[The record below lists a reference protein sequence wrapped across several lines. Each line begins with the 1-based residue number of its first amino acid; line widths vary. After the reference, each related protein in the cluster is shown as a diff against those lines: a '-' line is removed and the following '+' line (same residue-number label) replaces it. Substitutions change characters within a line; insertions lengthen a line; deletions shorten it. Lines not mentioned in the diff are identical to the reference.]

1 MDLTPNLWHGKKVIV
16 TGHTGFKGSW
26 LTLILNRLGAKVYGI
41 SLPPAKPRSLYEDAQ
56 ISKLL
61 TQEFIQDIR
70 DLNMLEKIY
79 AEVAPDYIFHLAAQ
93 ALVLESLKNPI
104 ETISTNVIGTS
115 NILVTSL
122 SQTSLAGIIIS
133 TTDKV
138 YENME
143 IGKIFTEDDRLG
155 GDDPYSSSK
164 AATEL
169 VVRAISL
176 SVNPNNIPVATV
188 RAGNVIGGGDWGSYR
203 LIPDLVRA
211 FETNSALIIRN
222 PLSTRPFQH
231 VLDCLFGY
239 ILVAQSHLL
248 KKHLKVFDM
257 FNFGPDSSVT
267 VTDLIDTFKRNL
279 PNKIEITF
287 IKSEF
292 IEHINLNLNSTKAKE
307 VLNWIPHFSPN
318 EAIID
323 TAKWY
328 SNYLGGESS
337 LELMEVTLDNYLGK
351 K

>member
-1 MDLTPNLWHGKKVIV
+1 MDLNPDLWRGKKVIV

-26 LTLILNRLGAKVYGI
+26 LTLILSKLGAQVYGI
-41 SLPPAKPRSLYEDAQ
+41 SLPPTEPRSLYVDAQ

-79 AEVAPDYIFHLAAQ
+79 TEVAPDYVFHLAAQ

-104 ETISTNVIGTS
+104 ETISTNVVGTS
-115 NILVTSL
+115 NVLVTSL
-122 SQTSLAGIIIS
+122 KRAGLAGIIIC

-138 YENME
+138 YENTE
-143 IGKIFTEDDRLG
+143 VGKIFTEDDRLG

-176 SVNPNNIPVATV
+176 SANPSKIPVAAV
-188 RAGNVIGGGDWGSYR
+188 RAGNVIGGGDWASYR

-211 FETNSALIIRN
+211 FETRSAMIIRN

-239 ILVAQSHLL
+239 ILVAQSHLS
-248 KKHLKVFDM
+248 KKQVKVFDK

-267 VTDLIDTFKRNL
+267 VTDLVDTFKRNF
-279 PNKIEITF
+279 PNEIEISF
-287 IKSEF
+287 EKSEF
-292 IEHINLNLNSTKAKE
+292 IEHINLDLNSTKAKE
-307 VLNWIPHFSPN
+307 VLKWIPHFSPH
-318 EAIID
+318 EAIIE

-328 SNYLGGESS
+328 SNYLGGEGS
-337 LELMEVTLDNYLGK
+337 LELMQVTLDKFLEK

>member
-1 MDLTPNLWHGKKVIV
+1 MDLNPDLWRGKKVIV

-26 LTLILNRLGAKVYGI
+26 LTLILSRLDAQVYGI
-41 SLPPAKPRSLYEDAQ
+41 SLPPTEPRSLYVDAQ

-79 AEVAPDYIFHLAAQ
+79 IEVAPDYVFHLAAQ

-104 ETISTNVIGTS
+104 ETISTNVVGTS
-115 NILVTSL
+115 NVLVTSL
-122 SQTSLAGIIIS
+122 NRVGLAGIVIS

-138 YENME
+138 YENTE

-176 SVNPNNIPVATV
+176 SVNPNKIPVAAV
-188 RAGNVIGGGDWGSYR
+188 RAGNVIGGGDWASYR

-211 FETNSALIIRN
+211 FETRSALIIRN

-248 KKHLKVFDM
+248 KKQVKVFDK

-267 VTDLIDTFKRNL
+267 VTDLVDTFKRNL
-279 PNKIEITF
+279 PNKIEISF
-287 IKSEF
+287 EKSEF

-307 VLNWIPHFSPN
+307 VLKWIPHFSPN
-318 EAIID
+318 EAIME

-328 SNYLGGESS
+328 SNYLGGKSS
-337 LELMEVTLDNYLGK
+337 LELMQATLDKFLGK